1 MCRNPPL
8 PGPLFPPERQK
19 VQIAV
24 VVDEYGGT
32 SGIVTMEDLLESIVG
47 NIQDEYDQEEEEATC
62 VAPDTY
68 TLDGDIDLSEVERL
82 LGCDLDQYR
91 EEDYETLGGLLIGL
105 LDRIPEP
112 GEHPSVMIDDITF
125 TVMEQM
131 NGRF

>member
-1 MCRNPPL
+1 M
-8 PGPLFPPERQK
+8 
-19 VQIAV
+19 
-24 VVDEYGGT
+24 
-32 SGIVTMEDLLESIVG
+32 
-47 NIQDEYDQEEEEATC
+47 
-62 VAPDTY
+62 APDTY

-125 TVMEQM
+125 TVMEANERQILKVAAKKQPEPEEQTQPDEKDKK
-131 NGRF
+131 RR